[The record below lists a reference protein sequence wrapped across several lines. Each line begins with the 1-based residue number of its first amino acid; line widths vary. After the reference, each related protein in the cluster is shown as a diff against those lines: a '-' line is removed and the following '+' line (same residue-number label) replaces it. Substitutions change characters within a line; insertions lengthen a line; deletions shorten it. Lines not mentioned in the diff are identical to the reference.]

1 MSSRGLKSNK
11 ILQRGGGSE
20 TLLYIFGLFVV
31 IFVIIFI
38 YYKTIGY
45 TINFGWNK
53 VLFMFEK
60 KQPIEVNL
68 TEDNQVIASASLEP
82 ASGSEAPNPPAAST
96 ASSVGIPDS
105 TPSSANG
112 NLPFSPEERPSG
124 MPGAQK
130 KEEPGLL
137 NGMVS
142 TIEKE
147 LFGKTGGVFNVSRNI
162 YTYEDAAPLCKAMG
176 AELATYDQV
185 LEAYKKGADWCNY
198 GWVKG
203 QMAIFPTQEGTWQ
216 KLQKGPPAYRFS
228 CGKPGVNGGYFDNP
242 ELTFGVNCFGN
253 RPMQNETDDL
263 QNSPEFAMPPTAEQL
278 EFDKKVQKYREGLGN
293 ITVMPFNRGKWSE

>member
-1 MSSRGLKSNK
+1 MNSRK

-31 IFVIIFI
+31 IFIIIFI
-38 YYKTIGY
+38 YFKTIGY
-45 TINFGWNK
+45 TVNFGWDK
-53 VLFMFEK
+53 VLFMFEN
-60 KQPIEVNL
+60 KQPIDVSL
-68 TEDNQVIASASLEP
+68 TEDGVTTASATLEP
-82 ASGSEAPNPPAAST
+82 PKGPPASLR
-96 ASSVGIPDS
+96 IPDS
-105 TPSSANG
+105 PPSGANG
-112 NLPFSPEERPSG
+112 NLPFSPEDRPSG

-130 KEEPGLL
+130 KDEPGL
-137 NGMVS
+137 VS
-142 TIEKE
+142 GIVSSIEKE
-147 LFGKTGGVFNVSRNI
+147 VFGKSGNVFNVSRNI
-162 YTYEDAAPLCKAMG
+162 YKYEDAAPLCKAMG

-203 QMAIFPTQEGTWQ
+203 QMAVFPTQENTWQ

-242 ELTFGVNCFGN
+242 ELTFGVNCFGK
-253 RPMQNETDDL
+253 RPEQDESDDL
-263 QNSPEFAMPPTAEQL
+263 QNSPEFSMPPTAEQL

-293 ITVMPFNRGKWSE
+293 LTVLPFSRGKWSD

>member
-31 IFVIIFI
+31 IFIIIFI

-60 KQPIEVNL
+60 KQPIDVSL
-68 TEDNQVIASASLEP
+68 TEDNQVIGSASLEP

-96 ASSVGIPDS
+96 SSSVGIPDS

-112 NLPFSPEERPSG
+112 NLPFSPDERPSG

-142 TIEKE
+142 SIEKD

-203 QMAIFPTQEGTWQ
+203 QMAIFPTQESTWQ

>member
-1 MSSRGLKSNK
+1 MNSRGLKSNK
-11 ILQRGGGSE
+11 ILQHGGGSE

-31 IFVIIFI
+31 IFIIIFI

-60 KQPIEVNL
+60 KQPIEVDV
-68 TEDNQVIASASLEP
+68 TEDNQVIASATLQPS
-82 ASGSEAPNPPAAST
+82 SGSEAPSPPAAAST
-96 ASSVGIPDS
+96 SLGIPDS
-105 TPSSANG
+105 PPSSANG

-142 TIEKE
+142 SIEKD

-203 QMAIFPTQEGTWQ
+203 QMAVFPTQENTWQ

-242 ELTFGVNCFGN
+242 ELTFGVNCFGK